1 MLVLDFI
8 IGRLHTVV
16 EKFDR
21 FVIEYYTMYMY
32 VCILMTDAGC
42 SLWIE
47 VQCKPFTAFF
57 SLVLLSHLVT
67 KTAQP

>member
-21 FVIEYYTMYMY
+21 FVIEYYAMYMY
-32 VCILMTDAGC
+32 VCVLMTDAGC

-47 VQCKPFTAFF
+47 VNLLLLFF
-57 SLVLLSHLVT
+57 LWFCSLIW
-67 KTAQP
+67 